1 MRRFLLIAVAI
12 AALGWT
18 AGCSSGSGGPSISG
32 VTSPAALNGQYA
44 FVLSGFDTALNPI
57 SIAGSFKADGLG
69 HITGAEIDVNDSGI
83 VSSSNALQGSYA
95 FDANGQ
101 NTLGT
106 ITLTGTVPNLGS
118 SLVFGFALQASGAS
132 GDLMDLDANGF
143 IVAGTMQQQNSSAF
157 SLASLAA
164 DYVLKLHGTNSSA
177 QTSAVGRFTLASSG
191 ATTNVAFDRSIAGKG
206 TSGPSTD
213 VTMAALVT
221 FASAGPDAN
230 GRGTMTVAISDGL
243 TSDTEHF
250 AYYAVNSNQFVA
262 IQIDPT
268 GTMTAEA
275 SKQSAITA
283 NTVITAGSVFGV
295 SGFDASIHNEVSAIG
310 QLAIPSSMTGT
321 MLWDFNDAGTPGTT
335 MVDPTVMFDPTTGR
349 GTLAILNG
357 SANGL
362 FDTAAFYLSASG
374 TGFILDTTGG
384 ANSTTNRAM
393 AGTLTAQTGAPFSA
407 TADLAGLSILRARG
421 SAAQDAQAF
430 VGLSGPP
437 AGATGYLFLLDK
449 RFPGTAP
456 STDQLLSNFSV
467 TGPDAATGRGTM
479 TVAGAETLTFYV
491 IGPNQFL
498 FIDTTPS
505 GESANGPSPLYFV
518 SPR

>member
-1 MRRFLLIAVAI
+1 
-12 AALGWT
+12 
-18 AGCSSGSGGPSISG
+18 
-32 VTSPAALNGQYA
+32 
-44 FVLSGFDTALNPI
+44 
-57 SIAGSFKADGLG
+57 
-69 HITGAEIDVNDSGI
+69 
-83 VSSSNALQGSYA
+83 
-95 FDANGQ
+95 
-101 NTLGT
+101 
-106 ITLTGTVPNLGS
+106 
-118 SLVFGFALQASGAS
+118 
-132 GDLMDLDANGF
+132 
-143 IVAGTMQQQNSSAF
+143 
-157 SLASLAA
+157 
-164 DYVLKLHGTNSSA
+164 
-177 QTSAVGRFTLASSG
+177 
-191 ATTNVAFDRSIAGKG
+191 
-206 TSGPSTD
+206 
-213 VTMAALVT
+213 MAALVT
-221 FASAGPDAN
+221 FASAGPDTN

-250 AYYAVNSNQFVA
+250 AYYVVNASQFVA
-262 IQIDPT
+262 VQIDPT

-295 SGFDASIHNEVSAIG
+295 SGFDASIHNEISAVG
-310 QLAIPSSMTGT
+310 QLTIPTAAPGTGT

-349 GTLAILNG
+349 GTLAIRNG

-374 TGFILDTTGG
+374 TGFILDITGE

-421 SAAQDAQAF
+421 SAPQDAQAF

-456 STDQLLSNFSV
+456 STDQLLSNFSI

-505 GESANGPSPLYFV
+505 GEQANGPSPLYFV
-518 SPR
+518 NPR